1 MSVSALVRFSTR
13 GGPKLMLPRTGRKI
27 PDLRP
32 ALVSATQVGRAAGP
46 LRRYHSF
53 DHVAR
58 VFVYEI
64 PISLPSAL
72 SRFLMPLTPCQRR
85 ERKQAGEVAMSDRRM
100 IDTDDG
106 SKGGR
111 RSVLF
116 FGTVAAALTVMMI
129 LIGVSG
135 RHVTPS
141 PQQASTEAPTTSGSP
156 TP

>member
-1 MSVSALVRFSTR
+1 
-13 GGPKLMLPRTGRKI
+13 
-27 PDLRP
+27 
-32 ALVSATQVGRAAGP
+32 
-46 LRRYHSF
+46 
-53 DHVAR
+53 
-58 VFVYEI
+58 
-64 PISLPSAL
+64 
-72 SRFLMPLTPCQRR
+72 
-85 ERKQAGEVAMSDRRM
+85 MSDRRM

-141 PQQASTEAPTTSGSP
+141 PQQASTEAPTTNGSP